1 MPWKKLKK
9 INSDFAEMFNPAKWN
24 GRLVLSKGD
33 KILIV
38 CFAPILI
45 AFFTYVILVVE
56 DLLGKG
62 FFDRVVRIFLIESHV
77 LFLIFLLLALLLCFF
92 RPRWLENL
100 LVTSAHKLALV
111 IEVIYLSPYIILI
124 VYAIYSYLAR

>member
-1 MPWKKLKK
+1 MLWKNLKK
-9 INSDFAEMFNPAKWN
+9 INSDFAEMFNPAKRN

-45 AFFTYVILVVE
+45 AFFTYIIFVVE

-62 FFDRVVRIFLIESHV
+62 LVDNAVRIFLVELYVS
-77 LFLIFLLLALLLCFF
+77 FLIFLLLTFLLCFF
-92 RPRWLENL
+92 QPRWLENL
-100 LVTSAHKLALV
+100 LAKSAHKLALV

-124 VYAIYSYLAR
+124 VYAIYSSLAR